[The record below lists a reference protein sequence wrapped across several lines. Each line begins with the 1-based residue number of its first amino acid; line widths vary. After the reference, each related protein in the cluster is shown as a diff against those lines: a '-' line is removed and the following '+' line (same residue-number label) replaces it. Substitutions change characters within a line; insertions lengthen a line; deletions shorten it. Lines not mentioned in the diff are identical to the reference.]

1 MSSIKVTRSDENP
14 ILVPRSDVPFEAEA
28 AFNACPVEDKGK
40 IHLLYRAVAGV
51 QMIGGFDLKASSI
64 GYAESSDGIHFKDRR
79 RFIFPEFEWER
90 YGCEDP
96 RVTKLGGKFY
106 IFYTAISKYPF
117 REDGIKVALAITKDF
132 KNITAKH
139 QVTPFNAKAMTLFP
153 SKIDGKMV
161 AVLTVNT
168 DNPPSRIGIAIFD
181 SEEQIWSQ
189 EYWEN
194 WYLSLDSH
202 SIHLKRSQSDHL
214 EIGAPPIKTKHGWL
228 LIYSHIQKYFAPPAI
243 FGIEAVLLD
252 LKDPRKII
260 AKTDKPLMVP
270 QEEYEKYGQVPNIVF
285 PTGALVKGGN
295 LDIYYGAAD
304 TVSAV
309 ATLKLADLIKDLMS
323 RSFEVIRPERYSE
336 NPTMK
341 AISSH
346 PFEARSV
353 FNTAAIY
360 ADNKVHLL
368 YRAVSLDNTSTI
380 GYASSR
386 DGFKIDERLD
396 KPIYVP
402 RESFEQKGVANGNS
416 GCEDP
421 RVTRIDETLYMCYTA
436 YDSKSSPRVALTSIP
451 MNDFLAKHFENW
463 ARPILISPP
472 GIDDKDAALFPKKI
486 GGKYAILHRM
496 GVSIWLDFVD
506 NLSFGDDKWL
516 GGKILM
522 SPRSESDSRKIGIAG
537 PPIETK
543 DGWLLIYHGI
553 SRDKDNHYHL
563 RAALLD
569 LNDPT
574 YVIVRTK
581 NPIFEPET
589 IYEKVGDVPNV
600 VFSNGAVVIDDK
612 LFIYYGGADKVIGV
626 ATIKLSELLEKLKA
640 EAVAQAKGG
649 K

>member
-1 MSSIKVTRSDENP
+1 MTIIKVTRSDENP

-28 AFNACPVEDKGK
+28 AFNICPVEDKGK
-40 IHLLYRAVAGV
+40 IHLLYRAVSHA
-51 QMIGGFDLKASSI
+51 QMVDGFDLQVSTVGYASSH
-64 GYAESSDGIHFKDRR
+64 DGIHFKDRKQL
-79 RFIFPEFEWER
+79 ISPEFDWER

-96 RVTKLGGKFY
+96 RVTKFGGKFY
-106 IFYTAISKYPF
+106 IFYTAISAYPF
-117 REDGIKVALAITKDF
+117 REYGIKVALAITRDF
-132 KNITAKH
+132 KNIIAKYP
-139 QVTPFNAKAMTLFP
+139 VTPFNAKAMTLFP
-153 SKIDGKMV
+153 SKINGKMV

-168 DNPPSRIGIAIFD
+168 DNPPSRIGIAVFD
-181 SEEQIWSQ
+181 REEQIWSQ

-194 WYLSLDSH
+194 WYLSLDNH
-202 SIHLKRSQSDHL
+202 SIHLERSASDHL
-214 EIGAPPIKTKHGWL
+214 EIGAPPIKTKYGWL
-228 LIYSHIQKYFAPPAI
+228 LIYSHIQNYFRPPAI

-252 LKDPRKII
+252 LKDPRKIV
-260 AKTDKPLMVP
+260 AKTDKPLFVP
-270 QEEYEKYGQVPNIVF
+270 EEEYEKYGRVANIVF
-285 PTGALVKGGN
+285 PTGALASGGK
-295 LDIYYGAAD
+295 LSIYYGAAD
-304 TVSAV
+304 TVGAV
-309 ATLKLADLIKDLMS
+309 ATLKLSDLIKDLLS
-323 RSFEVIRPERYSE
+323 RSFEVIRLERYSG
-336 NPTMK
+336 NPIMK
-341 AISSH
+341 AIESH
-346 PFEARSV
+346 PWEAKSV
-353 FNTAAIY
+353 FNPAAIY
-360 ADNKVHLL
+360 ADKKVHLV
-368 YRAVSLDNTSTI
+368 YRAVSPDNTSTM
-380 GYASSR
+380 GYATTT
-386 DGFKIDERLD
+386 DGFKIEERLD

-402 RESFEQKGVANGNS
+402 RESFEQKGVVGANS

-421 RVTRIDETLYMCYTA
+421 RLTQIDETLYMCYTA

-451 MNDFLAKHFENW
+451 MNDFLAKRFNW
-463 ARPILISPP
+463 AKPILISPP

-496 GVSIWLDFVD
+496 GLSIWLDFVD
-506 NLSFGDDKWL
+506 DLSFDGERWL

-553 SRDKDNHYHL
+553 ARDKDNHYHL

-574 YVIVRTK
+574 RVIARTK

-589 IYEKVGDVPNV
+589 IYEKFGDVSNV

-626 ATIKLSELLEKLKA
+626 ATIKMSELLEKLKA
-640 EAVAQAKGG
+640 EALAQTKGS